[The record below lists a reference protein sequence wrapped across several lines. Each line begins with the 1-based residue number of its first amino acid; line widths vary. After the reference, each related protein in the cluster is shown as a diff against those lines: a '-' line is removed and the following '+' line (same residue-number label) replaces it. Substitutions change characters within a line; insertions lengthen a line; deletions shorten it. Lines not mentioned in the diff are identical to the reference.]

1 MSGTLASP
9 GGTPETPENPARGST
24 KPRKSGCGC
33 LGSLGLVTLL
43 VVALLLLLNPWSL
56 HMGRRW
62 TPALTWHGVGKL
74 HSTTGASYGLF
85 LELYPH
91 LEHSRRGPS
100 SRQNV
105 EGTAKICTPQG
116 QIYAMT
122 VDGHL
127 DAWLDA
133 DQKPLTLYLR
143 SLKSAQPKLR
153 ADFHGSWQGE
163 ELVLDDKGSL
173 AMSFQADGNAKGYL
187 VGSNA
192 PGEETTGRLQFA
204 KESALVSVCG
214 SSAKNSF

>member
-1 MSGTLASP
+1 MSGTLARP
-9 GGTPETPENPARGST
+9 GGTPETPENPAAGSSQ
-24 KPRKSGCGC
+24 PRKSGCGC

-122 VDGHL
+122 VDGYV

-133 DQKPLTLYLR
+133 DRKPLTLYLR
-143 SLKSAQPKLR
+143 SLKDTQPKLR

-173 AMSFQADGNAKGYL
+173 ALSFQADGNAKGYL

-192 PGEETTGRLQFA
+192 PGEQTTGRLQYA
-204 KESALVSVCG
+204 KESALVEVCG
-214 SSAKNSF
+214 ASAKNSF

>member
-9 GGTPETPENPARGST
+9 GGTPETPQDPARGSS
-24 KPRKSGCGC
+24 KPGKSGCGC
-33 LGSLGLVTLL
+33 LGSLGFVILL

-100 SRQNV
+100 SRKNV

-122 VDGHL
+122 VDGYL

-143 SLKSAQPKLR
+143 SLKDAQPKLR

-173 AMSFQADGNAKGYL
+173 AMSFLADGNAKGYL

-192 PGEETTGRLQFA
+192 PGEETTGRLQYS
-204 KESALVSVCG
+204 KESALVSACG
-214 SSAKNSF
+214 ASAKNSF

>member
-9 GGTPETPENPARGST
+9 GGTPEAPQNPAAGSR

-33 LGSLGLVTLL
+33 LGSLGFVTLL

-85 LELYPH
+85 LELYPL

-100 SRQNV
+100 SRKNV

-122 VDGHL
+122 VDGYL

-143 SLKSAQPKLR
+143 SLQDAQPKLR

-173 AMSFQADGNAKGYL
+173 AMSFRADGNAKGYL

-192 PGEETTGRLQFA
+192 PGEETTGRLQYA

-214 SSAKNSF
+214 ASAKNSF